1 MKRFLSLLLFLG
13 CLQTVCL
20 AQSQTIYM
28 FDDFI
33 KVKIQFKNKTKGQ
46 VMANYDAGQKRLMM
60 RQNDMVFESTNT
72 ATIDTIFFG
81 ERRFIPAHKGL
92 MEVVK
97 VPHGSVKIDWW
108 LRDVNIGSKGALGSV
123 TQGHVQHLQ
132 LSTLGLNATE
142 MYTGYQNSRENSNEV
157 YRRKNRNNYFIEV
170 GGREY
175 KLQEMKHLYKAFPDK
190 AEKIKAYAAENK
202 LDLRTADNALKMLDY
217 VLGL

>member
-1 MKRFLSLLLFLG
+1 M
-13 CLQTVCL
+13 

-33 KVKIQFKNKTKGQ
+33 KVKIQFKNKSKGQ
-46 VMANYDAGQKRLMM
+46 AVANYDAGQKRLMF
-60 RQNDMVFESTNT
+60 RQGDVMMESTNT

-81 ERRFIPAHKGL
+81 ERRFIPATKGL

-97 VPHGSVKIDWW
+97 TPNGIVKIDWW

-132 LSTLGLNATE
+132 LSSLGLNATE

-157 YRRKNRNNYFIEV
+157 YRRRNRNNYYIVV

-190 AEKIKAYAAENK
+190 AEIIKAYAAENK